1 MKISIHQPNYFPYP
15 GFFHKLF
22 LSDILVLYDD
32 VQFESDITNKNK
44 IIKSSGSWERI
55 SVPVKKN
62 QTHKKIMDIEINNE
76 LSWSDDTFCKLYE
89 SYNKASFFNDY
100 EPFLKNIYSKSWD
113 MLLELNLHT
122 IRQLIDWLGID
133 IKILKASELNIK
145 GKSTERLVNI
155 CQSLDADVYV
165 SGIGGKNYLNEKLFS
180 QKNIKLEYQN
190 YTPHPYE
197 QIHST
202 TFVPNLS
209 ILDLL
214 FNMGKKSHNFLK
226 NYSS

>member
-89 SYNKASFFNDY
+89 SYNNASFFNDY
-100 EPFLKNIYSKSWD
+100 KPFLKNIYSKSWD

-214 FNMGKKSHNFLK
+214 FNMGNKSHNFLK
-226 NYSS
+226 NHPS